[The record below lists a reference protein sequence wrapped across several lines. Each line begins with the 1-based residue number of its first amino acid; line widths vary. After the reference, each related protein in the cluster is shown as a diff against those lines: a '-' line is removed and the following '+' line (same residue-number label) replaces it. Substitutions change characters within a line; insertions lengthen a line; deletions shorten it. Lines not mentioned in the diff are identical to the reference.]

1 MTRDPI
7 TSAVATSTRRALRCL
22 LGFFLV
28 VARISAA
35 TFGAATDFTPA
46 TQAEFAPYYR
56 ETGSPTASEHG
67 VAIDTVKH
75 HARPAAAELVF
86 NGTTGTYDVTLLAV
100 AEEDGESIYRLV
112 INGRDQ
118 GLRQNPAQSAKR
130 VAVLH
135 RWTGVS
141 VAAGARVQLVFTGH
155 TNGKIPEGSG
165 TAWSRGRWRTLTLT
179 AAPPPTPRIPQKP
192 SPPHEN
198 SL

>member
-1 MTRDPI
+1 MTTAP
-7 TSAVATSTRRALRCL
+7 APSTRRALLCL
-22 LGFFLV
+22 PCFFLA

-56 ETGSPTASEHG
+56 ETGSPSASEHG

-75 HARPAAAELVF
+75 HAKPAAAEMVF

-100 AEEDGESIYRLV
+100 AEEDGESVYRLV
-112 INGRDQ
+112 IDGRDH
-118 GLRQNPAQSAKR
+118 GTRRNPAQSAKR
-130 VAVLH
+130 VPVLH

-141 VAAGARVQLVFTGH
+141 VPSGARVQLVFTGH

-165 TAWSRGRWRTLTLT
+165 TAWSRGRWRALTLT
-179 AAPPPTPRIPQKP
+179 AASPPTPPVPQKP
-192 SPPHEN
+192 SPSP
-198 SL
+198 